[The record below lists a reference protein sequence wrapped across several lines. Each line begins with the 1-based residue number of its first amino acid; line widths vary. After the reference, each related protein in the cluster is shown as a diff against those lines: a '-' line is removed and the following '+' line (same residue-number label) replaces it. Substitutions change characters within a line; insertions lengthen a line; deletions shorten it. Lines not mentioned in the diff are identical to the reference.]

1 MTAHAWGHASD
12 NRTPPNARRARPRGP
27 SASRAPETDRSAL
40 ETLSRAD
47 RSFEPVP
54 RRRERADPPIS
65 ISAAGVVGKVE
76 VQHDAA
82 LAGPS
87 EVRSFDRIEE
97 IAPSAKGFPAVG
109 LVPEGEEH
117 APAVALDP
125 EQGQLRTKRLFEPAR
140 ASERNECDHVI
151 CSRGNG
157 SRSRIAHLVEI
168 DGEPQ

>member
-54 RRRERADPPIS
+54 RRRERTDPPIG
-65 ISAAGVVGKVE
+65 IGAAGVIGKIE

-82 LAGPS
+82 LARPP
-87 EVRSFDRIEE
+87 EVRSFNGVEE
-97 IAPSAKGFPAVG
+97 IAASTEG
-109 LVPEGEEH
+109 LAAIGRITEGQEH
-117 APAVALDP
+117 ASAVALDP
-125 EQGQLRTKRLFEPAR
+125 EQ
-140 ASERNECDHVI
+140 
-151 CSRGNG
+151 
-157 SRSRIAHLVEI
+157 
-168 DGEPQ
+168 